1 MSFLSTLSTQG
12 SDFVLHSSGPV
23 VYARPISCSSLSVAW
38 NLIWKRRSGGR
49 SDQRGLDI
57 ICGQTGRGDWK
68 SCVESAFITGKHT
81 NFLLFDDR
89 YGWRCQS
96 KQSSRSRVRT
106 LKSPA
111 LSTGDKQRRET
122 QRSSSLMLC
131 SIFQHLRHKRQK
143 NNKATRSC
151 LNLAALYPP
160 LPLGGDGEV
169 CMRNLRLEAGATK
182 LLL

>member
-1 MSFLSTLSTQG
+1 M
-12 SDFVLHSSGPV
+12 
-23 VYARPISCSSLSVAW
+23 
-38 NLIWKRRSGGR
+38 WKTRRSGGGF
-49 SDQRGLDI
+49 DQRSLDI

-81 NFLLFDDR
+81 NFLLFDER

-96 KQSSRSRVRT
+96 KQSSRSPRADRT
-106 LKSPA
+106 RPGLPTA
-111 LSTGDKQRRET
+111 DKQRRET

-131 SIFQHLRHKRQK
+131 SIFQHLRRKRQK

-169 CMRNLRLEAGATK
+169 CMKNLRLGGQRDQTTALARVINHGTR
-182 LLL
+182 LYIFY